1 MLQMLLG
8 QLKPDSLN
16 SLNDLTC
23 PQTLRER
30 KATTRP
36 RKSLRD
42 RLRKTQWAN
51 APSYAFINV
60 DVNVKWKGHF

>member
-1 MLQMLLG
+1 MFLG
-8 QLKPDSLN
+8 QLKPDSLDR
-16 SLNDLTC
+16 LDRLTC
-23 PQTLRER
+23 PLTLRER

-36 RKSLRD
+36 RKSLRN